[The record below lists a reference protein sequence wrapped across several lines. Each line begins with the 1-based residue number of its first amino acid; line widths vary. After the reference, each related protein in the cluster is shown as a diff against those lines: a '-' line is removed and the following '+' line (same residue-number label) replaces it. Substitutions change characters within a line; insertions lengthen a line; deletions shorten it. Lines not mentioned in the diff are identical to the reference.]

1 MLTILLIATACERQ
15 KAYET
20 TYICPDGVTVSH
32 ESDCPEDKSKEANKA
47 PEPSNISY
55 NSSAS
60 HVPSREEKRGQS
72 PIFTSLEGC
81 EEKDVTFT
89 SLPLPFD
96 KITVIEPQGELTGYV
111 SGHITPGDHV
121 GFQYD
126 SKAPAIPVYALAD
139 GYIVRVERNP
149 GYFGIGV
156 KNYHLY
162 IEYSC
167 TLFGSYVHITEIAPE
182 LLNADDDFKELDSFA
197 EEKIPQSQ
205 NFIYPRIPIK
215 AGQTL
220 GKVETWGL
228 LGMLTADTTVT
239 LSGFTTPKLYEG
251 EPWKKHAVPVFDY
264 LSDDLKEKLKSKNPR
279 TQEPIYG
286 KIDFDVPGKLVGNWF
301 VDGSDYRGKQTQH
314 FCGDYLCPYWNDH
327 LAFVYDFVDPT
338 QTRVSI
344 GYNALQDQGPYGIV
358 GNTDPKTISPDD
370 GLVKYELV
378 KLNDITE
385 KRGFK
390 TDGKS
395 LITENSAEVLGTL
408 LVEMKDDKH
417 LTMEVFA
424 GKKASQVS
432 GFTEN
437 AKIYVR

>member
-1 MLTILLIATACERQ
+1 MNQTNVILLSIMLTILLIATACERQ

-162 IEYSC
+162 VEYSC

-182 LLNADDDFKELDSFA
+182 LLSAYQRFKELDTYS
-197 EEKIPQSQ
+197 EEKISNDQRYL
-205 NFIYPRIPIK
+205 YPRIPIK
-215 AGQTL
+215 AGQYI
-220 GKVETWGL
+220 GKVEKWGL
-228 LGMLTADTTVT
+228 LGMLTVDSTVN
-239 LSGFTTPKLYEG
+239 LHGFTTPALYAG
-251 EPWKKHAVPVFDY
+251 EPWKTHAVPVFNY
-264 LSDDLKEKLKSKNPR
+264 FSDTLKQQIESKNPR
-279 TQEPIYG
+279 T
-286 KIDFDVPGKLVGNWF
+286 VP
-301 VDGSDYRGKQTQH
+301 
-314 FCGDYLCPYWNDH
+314 P
-327 LAFVYDFVDPT
+327 
-338 QTRVSI
+338 
-344 GYNALQDQGPYGIV
+344 
-358 GNTDPKTISPDD
+358 
-370 GLVKYELV
+370 
-378 KLNDITE
+378 
-385 KRGFK
+385 
-390 TDGKS
+390 
-395 LITENSAEVLGTL
+395 
-408 LVEMKDDKH
+408 
-417 LTMEVFA
+417 
-424 GKKASQVS
+424 
-432 GFTEN
+432 
-437 AKIYVR
+437 